1 MPVPLLACARVLV
14 AVSCLGTLVAAS
26 PGTVRASESDKIT
39 ALLKERLV
47 TLRQILDVTEKA
59 HAAGTGTFDKV
70 VEARLAVFA
79 AELDLCRTDA
89 ERVRVLEKVV
99 AETKR
104 LEADAEK
111 AKAPPGTL
119 LAAKVR
125 RLDAEIALERVRAKQ
140 SRSPP

>member
-1 MPVPLLACARVLV
+1 MPVPLLACVRVLV
-14 AVSCLGTLVAAS
+14 AGSCLGTLVAAA
-26 PGTVRASESDKIT
+26 PGTVRATDGDKVN
-39 ALLKERLV
+39 ALLKQRLE
-47 TLRQILDVTEKA
+47 TLRAVLDLAEKA
-59 HAAGTGTFDKV
+59 HAAGSGRFDKV

-89 ERVRVLEKVV
+89 ERVKVLEKVV

-111 AKAPPGTL
+111 AEAPPGTV

-125 RLDAEIALERVRAKQ
+125 RLDAEIALERVRVKQ